1 LQAAPAA
8 VKVRSATAWVALR
21 VGGYHSPVHRAALAA
36 LTFLL
41 VACSAAPAPVAS
53 TSQAAS
59 QSRTGPII
67 SPPPVTPPT
76 APGDNT
82 TVFACK
88 DTSGGA
94 TGTSNVTAVRAG
106 EEASFDRFVLQFD
119 SKVPAYTVKRQAKAT
134 FTQGAS
140 GQTMTL
146 VGSFG
151 VLITLKATN
160 QSGSYTGPTDITHPE
175 FAILKEARVV
185 QDFEGTVQWG
195 IGLASPVCM
204 RAFTLSDP
212 ARLVIDFSTT
222 S

>member
-1 LQAAPAA
+1 M
-8 VKVRSATAWVALR
+8 
-21 VGGYHSPVHRAALAA
+21 
-36 LTFLL
+36 
-41 VACSAAPAPVAS
+41 VACSAATAPVAS
-53 TSQAAS
+53 NSQTATQA
-59 QSRTGPII
+59 RTGPII
-67 SPPPVTPPT
+67 SVPPVSPPT

-88 DTSGGA
+88 DMSGGA
-94 TGTSNVTAVRAG
+94 SGASNVTAVRTG
-106 EEASFDRFVLQFD
+106 EQPAYDRFVLQFD
-119 SKVPAYTVKRQAKAT
+119 SRVPAYTVKRQAKAT

-146 VGSFG
+146 VGSSG
-151 VLITLKATN
+151 VLITLKSTS
-160 QSGSYTGPTDITHPE
+160 QSGTYTGPTDITHPE
-175 FAILKEARVV
+175 FTILKEARVV